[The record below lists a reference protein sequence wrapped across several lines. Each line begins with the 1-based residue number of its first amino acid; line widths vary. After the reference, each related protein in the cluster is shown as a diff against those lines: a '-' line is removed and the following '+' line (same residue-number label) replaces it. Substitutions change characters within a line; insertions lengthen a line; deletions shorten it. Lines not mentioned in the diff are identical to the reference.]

1 MSFANFEFPNTNFYN
16 SDLRELISMYKK
28 LVEDYDNIKAMIE
41 ESVRDYDSLIADNKE
56 IHKRMEAIESA
67 MSQLEKK
74 IIAEVNATV
83 DSKLGSTI
91 EYLED
96 ENQKLVKEVATYVAN
111 INMEISGLRKY
122 VNKVINNMDKKLADT
137 TGVLKTY
144 SDSGDK
150 KVLEYIDTETDRI
163 EQQIKDIKIYQG
175 EIVDPVDEVQ
185 KSVQDT
191 VNDMFYNLKSWALR
205 AVDFSR
211 VGITAEEYDK
221 IGISAW
227 SYDFLAKWYVREK
240 RKVLEQAI
248 KLVNGLNDR
257 IDYVIDLVDSRTKA
271 YSPVSGRFVQL
282 RDLCYE
288 LAQLMRG
295 EALEAVE
302 YDSIGIT
309 AEEYDD
315 KEITAYVYDWFGRL
329 VLTLGDF
336 AITASDYD
344 SLQLTALEYDMIGM
358 TAIVY
363 DYQAYRVLHSY

>member
-16 SDLRELISMYKK
+16 SDLRELIAMYKK
-28 LVEDYDNIKAMIE
+28 LVKDYDSIKTMVE

-56 IHKRMEAIESA
+56 IHQRMTTIETA
-67 MSQLEKK
+67 MSSLEKK

-83 DSKLGSTI
+83 DSKVGLAV

-96 ENQKLVKEVATYVAN
+96 ENQKLMAEVATYVDN
-111 INMEISGLRKY
+111 INIQINGLKTY
-122 VNKVINNMDKKLADT
+122 VDKAINGIEKKLTNT
-137 TGVLKTY
+137 TGVLKKY
-144 SDSGDK
+144 SDTGDK
-150 KVLEYIDTETDRI
+150 KVVEYIDEETARI
-163 EQQIKDIKIYQG
+163 KQQIKDIKIYQG
-175 EIVDPVDEVQ
+175 DIIDPVDEQQ
-185 KSVQDT
+185 KSIQDT
-191 VNDMFYNLKSWALR
+191 ANNMFYNLKSWALR

-221 IGISAW
+221 IEISAW

-240 RKVLEQAI
+240 RNVVEQVMKI
-248 KLVNGLNDR
+248 VNGLNDR
-257 IDYVIDLVDSRTKA
+257 IDYVIDLIDSRTKA
-271 YSPVSGRFVQL
+271 YSPISGRFVQL

-302 YDSIGIT
+302 YDAIGIT
-309 AEEYDD
+309 AEEYDG

-329 VLTLGDF
+329 VLTSGDYS
-336 AITASDYD
+336 ITAGDYD
-344 SLQLTALEYDMIGM
+344 SLQLTAMDYDMIGM

>member
-16 SDLRELISMYKK
+16 SDLRELIAMYKK
-28 LVEDYDNIKAMIE
+28 LVEDYDSIKTMVE
-41 ESVRDYDSLIADNKE
+41 ESVRDNKE
-56 IHKRMEAIESA
+56 IYQRMIAIETA

-83 DSKLGSTI
+83 DTKLSSTV
-91 EYLED
+91 EYLES
-96 ENQKLVKEVATYVAN
+96 ENQKLVSEVATYVAN
-111 INMEISGLRKY
+111 INMQINALTKY
-122 VNKVINNMDKKLADT
+122 VNNAINGIEKKLSDT
-137 TGVLKTY
+137 TGVLKAY
-144 SDSGDK
+144 SDNGDK
-150 KVLEYIDTETDRI
+150 KVLEYIEEETARI

-175 EIVDPVDEVQ
+175 EIIDPVDEQQ
-185 KSVQDT
+185 KSIQYT
-191 VNDMFYNLKSWALR
+191 VNNMFYNLKSWALR
-205 AVDFSR
+205 AVDFSKI
-211 VGITAEEYDK
+211 GITAGEYDK

-227 SYDFLAKWYVREK
+227 NYDFLAKWYVREK
-240 RKVLEQAI
+240 RNIVEQVMKI
-248 KLVNGLNDR
+248 VNGLNDR

-309 AEEYDD
+309 AEDYDG

-358 TAIVY
+358 TAIIY
-363 DYQAYRVLHSY
+363 DYQAYKVLHSY

>member
-28 LVEDYDNIKAMIE
+28 LVEDYNSIKTMVE

-56 IHKRMEAIESA
+56 IHQRMEAIETT

-74 IIAEVNATV
+74 IIAEIDVKV
-83 DSKLGSTI
+83 GSAV
-91 EYLED
+91 EYLEN
-96 ENQKLVKEVATYVAN
+96 ENQKLVAEVATYVNN
-111 INMEISGLRKY
+111 INMQINALTKY
-122 VNKVINNMDKKLADT
+122 VNNAINGMENKIDVT
-137 TGVLKTY
+137 TGVLKAY
-144 SDSGDK
+144 SDKGDK
-150 KVLEYIDTETDRI
+150 KVIEYVEEETARI

-175 EIVDPVDEVQ
+175 EMIDPVDEQQ
-185 KSVQDT
+185 KSIQDT
-191 VNDMFYNLKSWALR
+191 ANNMFYNLKSWALR
-205 AVDFSR
+205 AVDFNR

-221 IGISAW
+221 IGINAW
-227 SYDFLAKWYVREK
+227 SYDYLAKWYVREK
-240 RKVLEQAI
+240 RNIVEQVMKI
-248 KLVNGLNDR
+248 VNGLNDR
-257 IDYVIDLVDSRTKA
+257 IDYVINLVDSRTKT
-271 YSPVSGRFVQL
+271 YSPVSGRVVQL

-302 YDSIGIT
+302 YDAIGIT
-309 AEEYDD
+309 AENYDD

-329 VLTLGDF
+329 VLTPGDYS
-336 AITASDYD
+336 ITAGDYD
-344 SLQLTALEYDMIGM
+344 SLQLTAMDYDMIGM

>member
-1 MSFANFEFPNTNFYN
+1 MAFGIPEFPNSRYYDD
-16 SDLRELISMYKK
+16 DLRELLAMYKK
-28 LVEDYDNIKAMIE
+28 LVEDYDSIKTMIE

-56 IHKRMEAIESA
+56 IHQRMTAIETA

-74 IIAEVNATV
+74 IIATI
-83 DSKLGSTI
+83 DSKLGSAV
-91 EYLED
+91 EHLES
-96 ENQKLVKEVATYVAN
+96 ENQKLVSEVATYVAN
-111 INMEISGLRKY
+111 INMQINGLKTY
-122 VNKVINNMDKKLADT
+122 VDKAINGIEKKLTNT

-144 SDSGDK
+144 SDNGDK
-150 KVLEYIDTETDRI
+150 KVIEYVDEENARI

-175 EIVDPVDEVQ
+175 DIIDPVDEQQ
-185 KSVQDT
+185 KSIQDT
-191 VNDMFYNLKSWALR
+191 ANNMFYNLKSWALR
-205 AVDFSR
+205 AVDFSK

-240 RKVLEQAI
+240 RSIVEQVMKI
-248 KLVNGLNDR
+248 VNGLNDR

-271 YSPVSGRFVQL
+271 YSPVSGKFVQL
-282 RDLCYE
+282 KDLCYE

-295 EALEAVE
+295 EALEAIE

-309 AEEYDD
+309 AEEYDG
-315 KEITAYVYDWFGRL
+315 KEIAAYVYDWFGRL

-344 SLQLTALEYDMIGM
+344 SLQLTAMEYDTIGM

>member
-16 SDLRELISMYKK
+16 SDLRELIAMYKK
-28 LVEDYDNIKAMIE
+28 LVEDYESIKTMVDE
-41 ESVRDYDSLIADNKE
+41 CVSGYDILVADNKE
-56 IHKRMEAIESA
+56 IRQRMTAIETA
-67 MSQLEKK
+67 MSQLEKN

-83 DSKLGSTI
+83 DAKVGSAV
-91 EYLED
+91 EYLEN
-96 ENQKLVKEVATYVAN
+96 ENQKLVSEVATYVAN
-111 INMEISGLRKY
+111 INMQINELTKY
-122 VNKVINNMDKKLADT
+122 VNNSINGFEKKLADT

-150 KVLEYIDTETDRI
+150 KVVEYVDEETEKI

-175 EIVDPVDEVQ
+175 EIIDPVDEQQ
-185 KSVQDT
+185 KSIQDT
-191 VNDMFYNLKSWALR
+191 ANNMFYNLKSWALR

-240 RKVLEQAI
+240 KNIVEQVMKI
-248 KLVNGLNDR
+248 VNGLNDR

-271 YSPVSGRFVQL
+271 YSPLSGRFVQL

-288 LAQLMRG
+288 LAQLIRG

-309 AEEYDD
+309 AEDYDG

>member
-28 LVEDYDNIKAMIE
+28 LVEDYDSIKAMVE
-41 ESVRDYDSLIADNKE
+41 ESVQDYDSLIADNKE
-56 IHKRMEAIESA
+56 IHQRMDSIETK
-67 MSQLEKK
+67 MSQLEKT
-74 IIAEVNATV
+74 IVSEVNALV
-83 DSKLGSTI
+83 DSKISSAV

-96 ENQKLVKEVATYVAN
+96 ENQKLVQEVATYVAN
-111 INMEISGLRKY
+111 INMEISGLRTY

-150 KVLEYIDTETDRI
+150 KILEYINEETDRI

-175 EIVDPVDEVQ
+175 EIIDPVDEVQ

-191 VNDMFYNLKSWALR
+191 VNNMFYNLKSWALR

-227 SYDFLAKWYVREK
+227 SYDYLAKWYVREK
-240 RKVLEQAI
+240 RKVLEHAM

-257 IDYVIDLVDSRTKA
+257 IDYVIDLIDSRTRA

-282 RDLCYE
+282 KDLCYE